1 MSREDTKKLLGDLL
15 EDLANEDYVD
25 YESDDEELAY
35 DTEEVPEVAE
45 NESDISKEDQ
55 EKIFA
60 WLDSIRN
67 MEPLQTFD
75 VEIEKLGNLELD
87 LNKAQWDAKASSPA
101 KDWSEDDIEIQ
112 IESWRQKRYD
122 RAVEL
127 YESRGDRTLKEGYDD
142 YALSYASCYSNL
154 PVDKIKELVDKKRGS
169 KN

>member
-15 EDLANEDYVD
+15 EDLANEDYID
-25 YESDDEELAY
+25 YESDDDELAY
-35 DTEEVPEVAE
+35 GTEEVPEVEE
-45 NESDISKEDQ
+45 NESDISKDDQ

-67 MEPLQTFD
+67 MKPLQTFD

-87 LNKAQWDAKASSPA
+87 LNKAQWDAKASNPA
-101 KDWSEDDIEIQ
+101 KEWSEDDIEIQ
-112 IESWRQKRYD
+112 IESWRQKRFD

-154 PVDKIKELVDKKRGS
+154 PVDKIKELIDKKRGS